1 MYQFKNMVSKFLNH
15 DEPSATHRQPALSKR
30 QKTCCFTGHRDIPP
44 QDLKG
49 ILNRTEKIVRRL
61 ICQGVVFFGVGGAI
75 GYDTEAAKLLFR
87 LKETEF
93 PQIKVILV
101 YPFEGFTS
109 RWGPQQKAEFS
120 SLLPKYDKMVCVS
133 DRGSRE
139 AYLERD
145 RHLVDGSAYCIA
157 YCTRDTG
164 GTAYTVRYANLN
176 GLTVFNI
183 AK

>member
-1 MYQFKNMVSKFLNH
+1 MSEIKEIVPNIFGHEEFTESQG
-15 DEPSATHRQPALSKR
+15 PAHLSKR
-30 QKTCCFTGHRDIPP
+30 QKTCCFTGHRDITP
-44 QDLKG
+44 QDLDG
-49 ILNRTEKIVRRL
+49 ILSQTEETVRQL
-61 ICQGVVFFGVGGAI
+61 IRQGVVFFGVGGAV

-101 YPFEGFTS
+101 YPFDGFTS
-109 RWGPQQKAEFS
+109 RWSPLQQAEFS
-120 SLLPKYDKMVCVS
+120 RLLPKYDKKVCVAERAS
-133 DRGSRE
+133 QE

-164 GTAYTVRYANLN
+164 GTAYTVRYARQQ
-176 GLTVFNI
+176 GLKIFNTW
-183 AK
+183 